1 MTSLARGTHHGS
13 TIAICWKGVSQSI
26 IGDAAAGTDDGA
38 GFAVLRWLG
47 AIGDTAGV
55 AGAGALENRSCDDVR
70 TRAWFEEGKLAGCGG
85 SIFTVGGDGEGSRNA
100 GGGAVGPLA

>member
-1 MTSLARGTHHGS
+1 MTSVVSGTHQGS
-13 TIAICWKGVSQSI
+13 IIAICWDAVGQSI
-26 IGDAAAGTDDGA
+26 IGDAVAGTVGGA
-38 GFAVLRWLG
+38 GFVVLRWLP
-47 AIGDTAGV
+47 AIGDTRGV
-55 AGAGALENRSCDDVR
+55 AGAGPLENRSCDDVR